1 MHKTLEIL
9 LREAA
14 QFFYI
19 QEFRLRFADKDRV
32 LFTPISLAHTHTHTL
47 PLKANEKFS
56 EMSEKT

>member
-9 LREAA
+9 LRETA
-14 QFFYI
+14 QFFYL

-32 LFTPISLAHTHTHTL
+32 LFTPISLAHTHTL

-56 EMSEKT
+56 EMSEKA